1 VSISSPAGGDRPPA
15 SLALQAGLLA
25 VSGAEGPEQSV
36 VAIGHL
42 SAQKMSD
49 CDHPPGPSPGE
60 APASALVPGACS
72 SGPRDRCAQAQACKW
87 LWPVGVQRAVGRS
100 HCGPRL
106 GVRARSACVART
118 SRPNGG
124 RDRIVLSAGSVR
136 LRPDLRGD
144 AVCPPASPLAPTR
157 RPACLDSPAG
167 PPASPRPQRPPAHRP
182 RRVRSLI
189 APRGGLGSPRRRRW
203 HRPPGHRTCGPGGP

>member
-1 VSISSPAGGDRPPA
+1 MSISSPAGGDRPPA

-42 SAQKMSD
+42 SAPKMSD

-106 GVRARSACVART
+106 RVRARSACVART

-136 LRPDLRGD
+136 LRPGLRID
-144 AVCPPASPLAPTR
+144 AVCPQASPLAPTR
-157 RPACLDSPAG
+157 LPRRARRPAAPAA
-167 PPASPRPQRPPAHRP
+167 PAAPRPRPHCFARWA
-182 RRVRSLI
+182 RIASATAMASSSGASDLRSGR
-189 APRGGLGSPRRRRW
+189 AVKR
-203 HRPPGHRTCGPGGP
+203 